1 MSISWS
7 HGRVIADT
15 RFVSVSGAQA
25 ADGFRFKLS
34 VEFRTQAWRDE
45 PPMPVVRLAP
55 APVTLLGEQEVL
67 LGYAMPESTIPFS
80 LTQYG
85 STGCHLH
92 DLTLSPRAME
102 QIEGSR
108 AGQGVVLRLKLQG
121 DVWMGREA
129 ASFHDP
135 VECRINQSDWL
146 TALAQCG
153 HGQYLLFEVPLLA
166 SQDPRAPS
174 SARYLQQ
181 AKDHFTKGH
190 FDEAV
195 GACRR
200 ALEGLLEATQSK
212 EAQFAAVKAFKG
224 GKSEELD
231 IDQREKLIRQT
242 VMNYTHLAHHHEEG
256 ADVVRFDRSSAAMVL
271 GLTASLIA
279 RIR

>member
-1 MSISWS
+1 MSISWN

-15 RFVSVSGAQA
+15 RFVSVTGAQA
-25 ADGFRFKLS
+25 ADGFRLRLS
-34 VEFRTQAWRDE
+34 TEFRVHAWREDSTV
-45 PPMPVVRLAP
+45 PVVRLAP
-55 APVTLLGEQEVL
+55 APITLVGEQEVL

-80 LTQYG
+80 VTQHG

-102 QIEGSR
+102 KIEAFRG
-108 AGQGVVLRLKLQG
+108 GQGVVLRLKLQG

-129 ASFHDP
+129 ASLHDP

-146 TALAQCG
+146 TALGQCG

-166 SQDPRAPS
+166 SKDPRAPS

-181 AKDHFTKGH
+181 ANDHFVKGH
-190 FDEAV
+190 FDDTVAV
-195 GACRR
+195 CRK
-200 ALEGLLEATQSK
+200 ALESLVEATQSK
-212 EAQFAAVKAFKG
+212 DAQSAAVKIFKG
-224 GKSEELD
+224 GKGEDLD
-231 IDQREKLIRQT
+231 LDQREQLIRHM
-242 VMNYTHLAHHHEEG
+242 VMSYTHLAHHHEEG
-256 ADVVRFDRSSAAMVL
+256 ADVLRFDRSSAAMVL

>member
-1 MSISWS
+1 MSISWNN
-7 HGRVIADT
+7 GRVIADT

-25 ADGFRFKLS
+25 ADGFRLGLS
-34 VEFRTQAWRDE
+34 VEFRAHAWRED
-45 PPMPVVRLAP
+45 PPVPVVRFAP
-55 APVTLLGEQEVL
+55 APVTLVGEQEVL

-102 QIEGSR
+102 QIEASR

-121 DVWMGREA
+121 DVWMGREV
-129 ASFHDP
+129 ASFHEP

-146 TALAQCG
+146 MALGQCG

-212 EAQFAAVKAFKG
+212 DAQLAAVKAFKG
-224 GKSEELD
+224 GKSEELN
-231 IDQREKLIRQT
+231 IDQREQLIRQT